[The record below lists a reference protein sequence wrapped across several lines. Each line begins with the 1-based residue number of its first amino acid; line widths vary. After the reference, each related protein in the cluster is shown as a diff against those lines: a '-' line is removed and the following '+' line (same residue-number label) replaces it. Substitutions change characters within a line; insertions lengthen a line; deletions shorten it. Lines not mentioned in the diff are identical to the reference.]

1 MMCMDTIDK
10 LLTRRNALG
19 LMGGAALAAVV
30 SACGGGSSTAS
41 SSRKATSTTTT
52 TTSPTTSTSTSNADT
67 TSCTLTPQETA
78 GPYPLDLHN
87 NPTMFR
93 KDITEGKT
101 GVPLTL
107 TLTML
112 NTKQDCAPITNARI
126 DVWHC
131 DKDGV
136 YSGFSQPGV
145 NTVGDTFC
153 RGIQLTDTDG
163 KVTFTT
169 IYPGWYSGR
178 ITHIHF
184 QLYLNNGLV
193 ATSQLAFPQDITT
206 AAYNSALYKAHGQNS
221 SVSSFAQDNVF
232 SDGTTGEMLT
242 LTGDTSSGYT
252 ATLTAGVA
260 V

>member
-1 MMCMDTIDK
+1 VVCMESIDK

-19 LMGGAALAAVV
+19 LMVGAALAAVV

-41 SSRKATSTTTT
+41 SSRTTSTATTTT
-52 TTSPTTSTSTSNADT
+52 PSTSTNTSTSNADT
-67 TSCTLTPQETA
+67 TTCTLTPQETA
-78 GPYPLDLHN
+78 GPYPLDLHST
-87 NPTMFR
+87 PAMFR

-136 YSGFSQPGV
+136 YSGFSQPGA

-153 RGIQLTDTDG
+153 RGIQLTDSDG

-169 IYPGWYSGR
+169 IYPGWYRGR

-206 AAYNSALYKAHGQNS
+206 AVYDSALYKAHGQNS
-221 SVSSFAQDNVF
+221 SVSSFSQDNVF

-242 LTGDTSSGYT
+242 LTGDASSGYT